1 MCSVYVHILN
11 QADPFEFV
19 YEGISGTHGPEL
31 MNYLNEMYSQ
41 VVIDY
46 GLHPDDDFEKIIE
59 NMIEQMENDQ

>member
-1 MCSVYVHILN
+1 MITVNEHILN
-11 QADPFEFV
+11 QDDPFEFV

-46 GLHPDDDFEKIIE
+46 GHHPDDDFEPIIE
-59 NMIEQMENDQ
+59 KMIMIMEDDR

>member
-1 MCSVYVHILN
+1 MISMNEHILN
-11 QADPFEFV
+11 QDDPFEFV

-46 GLHPDDDFEKIIE
+46 GYHPDDDFEKIIE
-59 NMIEQMENDQ
+59 GMLERIETDV

>member
-1 MCSVYVHILN
+1 MITVNEHILN
-11 QADPFEFV
+11 QDDPFEFV

-46 GLHPDDDFEKIIE
+46 GYHPDDDFEPIIE
-59 NMIEQMENDQ
+59 KMIMIMEDDR